1 MESPALPAL
10 ATIAYSR
17 VRKKSNNRSD
27 EYIQRRSVDDIIDL
41 AFSTKLDRHCRFRQ
55 IFPPWA
61 LTYISYNL
69 AFSTEES
76 YRLVASAGNPDAE
89 SDTLVTI
96 PSAAIVL

>member
-41 AFSTKLDRHCRFRQ
+41 AFSTKLDRHCRFR
-55 IFPPWA
+55 
-61 LTYISYNL
+61 
-69 AFSTEES
+69 
-76 YRLVASAGNPDAE
+76 
-89 SDTLVTI
+89 
-96 PSAAIVL
+96 